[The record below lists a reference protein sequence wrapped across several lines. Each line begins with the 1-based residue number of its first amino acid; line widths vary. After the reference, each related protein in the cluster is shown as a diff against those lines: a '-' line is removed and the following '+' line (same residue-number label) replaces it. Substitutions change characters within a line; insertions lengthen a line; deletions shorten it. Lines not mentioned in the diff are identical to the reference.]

1 MKTIKNDTK
10 RYDDDNCTDQ
20 LDDASIQIAGDDDE
34 VERALVEAVES
45 VEVKTKVNGQPF
57 GVNKEENKEPSGR
70 DKRLSPKAMM
80 FAGYVME
87 GHTPISAY
95 MKAYDCSNSSHATIT
110 ASANKLMRDPRITL
124 ILEPMWQAKKEM
136 ILTDERIARQ
146 HIMAQLFKH
155 SADEQIPI
163 NSRLRSLELMG
174 KAVGMFTDK
183 VEQTIETVN
192 VDTLKQ
198 ELESSLALLE
208 KSKASKKDIT
218 H

>member
-1 MKTIKNDTK
+1 MKETKNAIQG
-10 RYDDDNCTDQ
+10 YDDDNCIDQ
-20 LDDASIQIAGDDDE
+20 DEDANIQPAGDDDE
-34 VERALVEAVES
+34 VERARIEGIQ
-45 VEVKTKVNGQPF
+45 VKKKKNGLPH
-57 GVNKEENKEPSGR
+57 GVHKQETDEPSGR
-70 DKRLSPKAMM
+70 DKRLSPKATM

-87 GHTPISAY
+87 GHTPINAY
-95 MKAYDCSNSSHATIT
+95 MKAYDCSNSSHSTIT
-110 ASANKLMRDPRITL
+110 ASANKLMRDPRVTL
-124 ILEPMWQAKKEM
+124 ILEPLWQAKKEM

-155 SADEQIPI
+155 SSDEEIPI